1 MKIKFFSLFIAY
13 FLIACN
19 SNKEKKISNNKTNS
33 IEKSEANLE
42 PKKKLKPFET
52 SFGRYS
58 FKMKNDTTLSILVN
72 GNENQKLTTSIA
84 VELNDFKLSDWNFDG
99 YEDIF
104 ITTSQGN
111 VARSYQIWT
120 YYPKNGLFEV
130 NELLTDKLGLEKDD
144 AKKIIVFHY
153 REGVENE
160 YWEKYKYKADSLI
173 FINELI
179 VNQWTDKKQNHWMK
193 KTLMKK
199 EKNNLI
205 VSVDS
210 FIVEKNY

>member
-33 IEKSEANLE
+33 FEKIETYPE

-52 SFGRYS
+52 SFGSYS
-58 FKMKNDTTLSILVN
+58 FKMKNDTILSILVN
-72 GNENQKLTTSIA
+72 GKENQILTTSIA
-84 VELNDFKLSDWNFDG
+84 VELHDFKVSDWNFDG

-111 VARSYQIWT
+111 VASSYQIWN
-120 YYPKNGLFEV
+120 YNPKNGLFEV

-153 REGVENE
+153 REGVESE
-160 YWEKYKYKADSLI
+160 YWEKYKYKGDSLI
-173 FINELI
+173 FINEII
-179 VNQWTDKKQNHWMK
+179 VNQWTDQKQNHWMK
-193 KTLMKK
+193 KTKTKK
-199 EKNNLI
+199 VKNNII

-210 FIVEKNY
+210 FIVETNY